1 MTPVVEAALCLV
13 ALPIL
18 KRLGLGGDVSGRA
31 AVERL
36 GVARSHAYEVAKSL
50 PSRLIGSEHASAGR
64 EADHELE
71 RLRIR
76 VAVLEYRIDH
86 PGSWVTGG
94 RTVYAAALRDFVLD
108 LAQRHAVGT
117 KMTQADFAAACDIP
131 LPTLK
136 DWRAGEVVQLDLP
149 LSASS
154 STSEE
159 PEPAAETAES
169 VAKPGAADRTLETEP
184 TCSLTQTPSNDGV
197 RFSLEMCR
205 ILREWERW
213 QGSFAGFVAHL
224 RDLGLRYGKTWLM
237 GLLYLAAARKLLR
250 RPPPQPQARGSTFRP
265 LPGLQWTSDGKQF
278 DVVVDGET
286 YTITWQPMVDVG
298 SAAFVGSAV
307 RPEEDTAGVL
317 KSLNDGIETTGAS
330 PAALLVDNKAC
341 NKSAALEEGLPADTF
356 LMHSTVGRAQNK
368 ATVEGS
374 FGLFAQDLGPVVA
387 AVDTSTP
394 ERVAQTVGEAVVR
407 AYAQGRNQ
415 KPRRDGQTRREIY
428 LDTLRPPEKVAAD
441 IERLRAIKERIDT
454 REAREAARRDPRVMA
469 AIEQACR
476 RFAFF
481 DDGDI
486 AVSLRDLPLAAIE
499 SATAIYAAK
508 LDAGSLPLDVGLRY
522 FAGIARNWHTEF
534 ELRRFEDHLVDV
546 LRHRDDVVLVHL
558 EDKANALNTRD
569 LSERLLAIIG
579 ELLATE
585 HHPAAQ
591 SFWRRRLV
599 AEAATALEALRDALR
614 RLLCARIRRHYAATK
629 AHRQHLVDLVVRSFT
644 SPTSTVTA

>member
-18 KRLGLGGDVSGRA
+18 KRIGLDGGVSGRGV
-31 AVERL
+31 VERL

-50 PSRLIGSEHASAGR
+50 PDRLVHSEHARTGSD
-64 EADHELE
+64 ADDELE

-76 VAVLEYRIDH
+76 VAVLEYRVDH

-94 RTVYAAALRDFVLD
+94 RTVYSGELRAFVLE
-108 LAQRHAVGT
+108 LAQHHAVGT
-117 KMTQADFAAACDIP
+117 KMTQADFAAACNIP

-136 DWRAGEVVQLDLP
+136 DWWAGELAQLDLP
-149 LSASS
+149 LSPSEEKESAAEVVESEPAGDGKS
-154 STSEE
+154 DTESTSA
-159 PEPAAETAES
+159 PA
-169 VAKPGAADRTLETEP
+169 G
-184 TCSLTQTPSNDGV
+184 TPSDDGV

-224 RDLGLRYGKTWLM
+224 RELGLRYGKTWLM
-237 GLLYLAAARKLLR
+237 GLLYLAAARKLVR

-265 LPGLQWTSDGKQF
+265 LPSLQWTSDGKQF
-278 DVVVDGET
+278 DVVVNGEA

-298 SAAFVGSAV
+298 SAAFVGSTV

-317 KSLNDGIETTGAS
+317 TSLNDGIQTTGAS

-341 NKSAALEEGLPADTF
+341 NKSAALEEGLPAGTF

-387 AVDTSTP
+387 VVDTSTP
-394 ERVAQTVGEAVVR
+394 DRAAQTVGEAVVR

-428 LDTLRPPEKVAAD
+428 LDTERPPEKVAAD

-469 AIEQACR
+469 AIEEACR
-476 RFAFF
+476 RFGFF

-508 LDAGSLPLDVGLRY
+508 LDAGSLPLDAGLRY

-558 EDKANALNTRD
+558 EDKANVLNTRG
-569 LSERLLAIIG
+569 LSERLLAIID
-579 ELLATE
+579 ELLTTE
-585 HHPAAQ
+585 PHPAAQ

-599 AEAATALEALRDALR
+599 AEAATAHAALRDALR
-614 RLLCARIRRHYAATK
+614 RLLCARIRRHYAASK

-644 SPTSTVTA
+644 LPTSTVTA